1 MKAGRRRSRSRPPPG
16 AGSGRS
22 PARPSGIDPSGRN
35 DGAVLPVR
43 ILAASPSPERGGRQ
57 PGGWWPPAGL
67 RRVCSFLT
75 LSRSRREVLSRD
87 NLLGFHIIDDVAR
100 GSTASN
106 MRLLRGEVS
115 GPGLLRSLPIGLLAR
130 HGDRLRAVSR
140 GRVIRQAICRSA
152 AGTKD
157 RPRGAD
163 AAVPDA
169 DIPHMVRQQVRRRP
183 PPRGAFT
190 GTGAASGSAEVP
202 DEAGRGAARQGPGCW
217 RP

>member
-106 MRLLRGEVS
+106 MRLLRGEARRGERPWPASEPAHRPAGAPRRSPPRRIPGQGDQPGHLPVS
-115 GPGLLRSLPIGLLAR
+115 RRHQGSAARRRRRGARRRHSSHGAAAGASTATAARRLHRGWRSL
-130 HGDRLRAVSR
+130 RLS
-140 GRVIRQAICRSA
+140 
-152 AGTKD
+152 
-157 RPRGAD
+157 
-163 AAVPDA
+163 
-169 DIPHMVRQQVRRRP
+169 
-183 PPRGAFT
+183 
-190 GTGAASGSAEVP
+190 
-202 DEAGRGAARQGPGCW
+202 
-217 RP
+217 